1 MDIIKLVTIVRIV
14 ISLLVFYGIW
24 YFIKYYQLKISNSKN
39 RSGEINQDFENF
51 DEIKIDIQNPGMNE
65 CKKPFSK
72 LIDNYIN
79 ATKGMDTK
87 KKEEYIKTM
96 EGYGE
101 QNFGLL
107 YESLI
112 NGDSVGYYNY
122 KLKQEEEEKKDKKE
136 KFMPL
141 DQGDINTVKEKILN
155 YYSNKKPNITKK
167 IIVFIGLSED
177 LASLAIDFNKRL
189 ETKFEN
195 LKDKYNSKEINEIND
210 HIYKEINYVI
220 LNIVGWTYFKNLLFI
235 FDSLDPLFDTNFF
248 GIENGICTFITKI
261 PIHDKNNKLDYK
273 EQLENINCR
282 ITRGEL
288 YILYHKLEQYPDKF
302 ELVYFGEIKGKHIYS
317 VIPK

>member
-1 MDIIKLVTIVRIV
+1 MDIIKLVTIVQIV

-24 YFIKYYQLKISNSKN
+24 YYIKYYQLKISNSNN
-39 RSGEINQDFENF
+39 RCEYINQDFDNF
-51 DEIKIDIQNPGMNE
+51 EEIKIDIQNPGMNE

-107 YESLI
+107 YERLI
-112 NGDSVGYYNY
+112 NGNSVGYFNK
-122 KLKQEEEEKKDKKE
+122 KLDGEKELYGE
-136 KFMPL
+136 KMLL
-141 DQGDINTVKEKILN
+141 DQGDINTVKGKILN

-167 IIVFIGLSED
+167 IIVFIGLTED

-195 LKDKYNSKEINEIND
+195 LKDKYNSEEINQIND
-210 HIYKEINYVI
+210 HIYKEINYIV
-220 LNIVGWTYFKNLLFI
+220 LNLVDWTYLKNLLFI
-235 FDSLDPLFDTNFF
+235 FDSLDPLFKTDYF
-248 GIENGICTFITKI
+248 GIENGICTFITRI
-261 PIHDKNNKLDYK
+261 PIHDKDNKLDYK

-282 ITRGEL
+282 TTRGEL